1 MPDKVFFDS
10 NVLIYAMV
18 LGDARRD
25 RAQQL
30 LAHGGI
36 VSVQVLNEFVMVAR
50 RKMRMPW
57 EDVVEALAAIRILFP
72 SPVAIAVETHEA
84 ALRIAQQHGYGIY
97 DAIIVAAALG
107 AKCSTL
113 YSEDLQD
120 GQVIDEQLTIQ
131 NPFRISG

>member
-10 NVLIYAMV
+10 DVLIYAMV

-30 LAHGGI
+30 LAQGGI
-36 VSVQVLNEFVMVAR
+36 VSVQVLNEFVVVAR
-50 RKMRMPW
+50 RKMHMPW
-57 EDVVEALAAIRILFP
+57 EDVVEALAAIRIL
-72 SPVAIAVETHEA
+72 SPLPVGIAVETHEA

-97 DAIIVAAALG
+97 DAMIVAAALG
-107 AKCSTL
+107 SKCSTL

>member
-18 LGDARRD
+18 LGDPRRD

-30 LAHGGI
+30 LAQGGI
-36 VSVQVLNEFVMVAR
+36 VSVQVLNEFVAIAR
-50 RKMRMPW
+50 RKMHMSW
-57 EDVVEALAAIRILFP
+57 EDVVEALDAIRILFP

-97 DAIIVAAALG
+97 DAMIVAAALA

-113 YSEDLQD
+113 YSEDVQD

-131 NPFRISG
+131 NPFRLPA

>member
-1 MPDKVFFDS
+1 
-10 NVLIYAMV
+10 MV

-30 LAHGGI
+30 LAQGGI

-84 ALRIAQQHGYGIY
+84 ALRIAQQHAYGIY
-97 DAIIVAAALG
+97 DAMIVAAALG
-107 AKCSTL
+107 AKCSRL